1 MKNPMTNTGTGL
13 TCSRCT
19 RPIDPYAAFCSSCGA
34 PGPANPTPQ
43 PATPSPPAPRTQA
56 AADHQ
61 QSVGAHGWLLLA
73 AGVAV
78 VAGFFLPWISAQIPL
93 AGNLTANGTDLEA
106 WVPLGG
112 GSILVLLALQTLTN
126 EPVDTRYTWP
136 LALLVA
142 LGTAV
147 LVAAPYQAVTD
158 QLGALDNQ
166 GIRGNYGIGL
176 WLIAAGALLSVLAAV
191 GGWGA
196 TRRALKP
203 TRP

>member
-1 MKNPMTNTGTGL
+1 M
-13 TCSRCT
+13 
-19 RPIDPYAAFCSSCGA
+19 
-34 PGPANPTPQ
+34 
-43 PATPSPPAPRTQA
+43 
-56 AADHQ
+56 
-61 QSVGAHGWLLLA
+61 GAHGWLLLG

-78 VAGFFLPWISAQIPL
+78 VGGFFLPWISAQIPL
-93 AGNLTANGTDLEA
+93 AGTVTANGTDLEA

-112 GSILVLLALQTLTN
+112 GSILVLLALQTLTSG
-126 EPVDTRYTWP
+126 PAGTRYTWP

-142 LGTAV
+142 LGTAI

-158 QLGALDNQ
+158 QLGTFDNQ

-196 TRRALKP
+196 THRALKP